1 MVNFFLKGRKNPTEN
16 ITNTFLRSF
25 LEKKWLQQAQVCDTF
40 VNRRQLSQCGCQQ
53 KRRHYIFSRKNSV
66 LWNNCRK
73 INIKQSGPFLLH
85 YSLVFLYTE
94 RVDAV
99 RQQSSNHCRNGQ
111 LRFLNWQPP
120 SFFVTCRFS
129 FPCLAMFGN
138 QQTNI

>member
-1 MVNFFLKGRKNPTEN
+1 MVNLFLKGRKKPTEN

-25 LEKKWLQQAQVCDTF
+25 LEKKPNRLQQAQVCDTF

-73 INIKQSGPFLLH
+73 INIKQYGPFLLH
-85 YSLVFLYTE
+85 YSLVFLYTG
-94 RVDAV
+94 RADAV
-99 RQQSSNHCRNGQ
+99 REQSSNPCGNGK
-111 LRFLNWQPP
+111 LRFFNWWPP

-129 FPCLAMFGN
+129 FPCLAV
-138 QQTNI
+138 